1 MNIEA
6 RTQRC
11 LEWDKI
17 KHALSKEAE
26 CTPGASK
33 CLEIEV
39 HREPALITMLL
50 EETHEALSMLESG
63 SGLTTRGLKDL
74 FEVLARLKA
83 GGVLVQEEL
92 LAVLKL
98 LLLARKASS
107 SISLLSKDAFPRI
120 TTFAPR
126 LFSLEE
132 LATELDGAIDPSGE
146 IRDEASVKL
155 KNLRREVHRLDN
167 QIKDELNRLIH
178 SSNVSKALQ
187 EPIYTQRSGR
197 YVLPVSASMHYS
209 VEGIVHD
216 SSASGLTVYI
226 EPAVVVELSNR
237 VRMTLSEIEREILRI
252 LEELSSKAR
261 EKHDEIL
268 SSFEALIELDFIMA
282 RARLASK
289 YGGVLPDVSGDRSLK
304 LLNARHPLLVLQ
316 NLDNRKAV
324 IGNDVTLGGDERT
337 LVITGPNTGGKTVLL
352 KTIGLLSIMLC
363 AGLLLPVARGS
374 KAAVFSVICADI
386 GDEQS
391 LEQSLSTFS
400 SHMLNI
406 VEIVEKADA
415 AMLVLLDEIGAG
427 TDPKEGAAL
436 ARAVLEY
443 LNNSRATTV
452 ATTHFGELKTL
463 AYTDV
468 GFVNGS
474 LEFDEG
480 TLTPTYKLRLGVPG
494 ASKATTIASR
504 LGLNEAVIER
514 ARQLLETSDQ
524 DVQIAIDQLKEKQ
537 DELIA
542 LEARLESELERTK
555 IQEEANRLE
564 LAQRYK
570 EIEEKRSYY
579 SIELEKDFKDTK
591 EQLKTLVSE
600 LQKQPSLA
608 KAQKAQEDLLKLKA
622 ELGWLNQETVPSS
635 GGGRAQV
642 GQTVRVRSL
651 NKVGVV
657 EAVGES
663 QDKGDVTVRV
673 GGMRLRSKL
682 DDLEVL
688 QSTSQAKPKQGAS
701 AAGSAS
707 VGMGSIGQGR
717 RKGQARH
724 DEVGLFVRGS
734 TNTLDLRGQRVEAA
748 QANLERFLDTA
759 SLQSTSPVMVIHG
772 HGTGAVRRAVR
783 EYLDTSSYV
792 RAYRPGEMNEG
803 GDGVTIVDLA

>member
-1 MNIEA
+1 MRIEA

-26 CTPGASK
+26 CAPGASK

-63 SGLTTRGLKDL
+63 SGLTARGLRDL

-83 GGVLVQEEL
+83 GGILVQDEL

-197 YVLPVSASMHYS
+197 YVLPVSASMHYA

-226 EPAVVVELSNR
+226 EPAVVVELSNK

-252 LEELSSKAR
+252 LEELSSKAQ

-268 SSFEALIELDFIMA
+268 SSFEAMVELDFVMA

-289 YGGVLPDVSGDRSLK
+289 YGGVLPDVSSDRSLK
-304 LLNARHPLLVLQ
+304 FLNARHPILVLQ

-406 VEIVEKADA
+406 VEIVEKADE

-474 LEFDEG
+474 LEFDEA

-504 LGLNEAVIER
+504 LGLNQAVIER
-514 ARQLLETSDQ
+514 ARQLCQTSDQ

-542 LEARLESELERTK
+542 LQARLESELERTK
-555 IQEEANRLE
+555 SQEETNRLE

-579 SIELEKDFKDTK
+579 SIQLEKDFKDTK
-591 EQLKTLVSE
+591 DQLRTLVSE

-608 KAQKAQEDLLKLKA
+608 KAQKAQEGLLKLKA
-622 ELGWLNQETVPSS
+622 ELGWLNQETVPS
-635 GGGRAQV
+635 GGDRAQV

-673 GGMRLRSKL
+673 GGMRLRSTL

-688 QSTSQAKPKQGAS
+688 QSTGQAKPKQVAS
-701 AAGSAS
+701 AAGS
-707 VGMGSIGQGR
+707 VNVPMGSIGQGR

-803 GDGVTIVDLA
+803 GDGVTIVDLD